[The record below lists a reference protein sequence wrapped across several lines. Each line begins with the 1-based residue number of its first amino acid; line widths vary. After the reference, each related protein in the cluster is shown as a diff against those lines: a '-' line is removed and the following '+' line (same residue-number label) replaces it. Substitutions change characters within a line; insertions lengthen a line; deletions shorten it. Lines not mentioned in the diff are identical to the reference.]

1 MAPGFAGLFDNLR
14 APEHL
19 CSLSGF
25 FFENLSDPSPDRRSG
40 ASSQETLNP
49 QPDFSFSGPGGGGF
63 HGDSLNYLLFRP
75 VPELS
80 SRGFPF
86 ADDQPLL
93 PDHLG
98 GDPTLFFERWFS
110 AKTLPAD
117 PFLQSLYGLISW
129 RARWDIGMLDHF
141 LRPPS
146 TFIDVT
152 TGASFVGIFLIL
164 GFC

>member
-40 ASSQETLNP
+40 ASSQETLNS

-93 PDHLG
+93 PDHLERAERAGIGAAGLGVG
-98 GDPTLFFERWFS
+98 GWVRYCGPARYLAVFPLCSGGRSDP
-110 AKTLPAD
+110 
-117 PFLQSLYGLISW
+117 
-129 RARWDIGMLDHF
+129 
-141 LRPPS
+141 
-146 TFIDVT
+146 
-152 TGASFVGIFLIL
+152 IF
-164 GFC
+164 